1 MNKGQNIFNTTLRL
15 NLNKAQDREAWENLI
30 SADTTLPEY
39 SSYSRTIITAINDH
53 FSRMDRPEQN
63 DQETALLK
71 KIEDTIRHTIADCM
85 NKTPINANASELRV
99 STPSIVYEPLD
110 EDDTIFSDVY

>member
-1 MNKGQNIFNTTLRL
+1 MNKEQNVFNTTLRL

-39 SSYSRTIITAINDH
+39 SSYSRTIATAINDH

-63 DQETALLK
+63 DQEAALLN

-85 NKTPINANASELRV
+85 NKTPVTATVAKSCV
-99 STPSIVYEPLD
+99 SDPPVVYEPLD
-110 EDDTIFSDVY
+110 DDDMIFSDVY

>member
-1 MNKGQNIFNTTLRL
+1 MNKEQNVFNTTLRL
-15 NLNKAQDREAWENLI
+15 NLNKAPDREAWENLI
-30 SADTTLPEY
+30 SANTSLPEY

-63 DQETALLK
+63 DQEATLLN

-85 NKTPINANASELRV
+85 KKTPVTAIAAESCV
-99 STPSIVYEPLD
+99 SDPPILYEPLD
-110 EDDTIFSDVY
+110 DDDTIFSDVY